1 MSLLSSAPDLFSGFI
16 GNIAMGFGVALTWQN
31 IALCFIGCL
40 IGTAIGVLPGI
51 GPLTTM
57 AMILPFTFWLG
68 PISALIMLS
77 GVFYGAQYGGSTT
90 AILVKI
96 PGETSSVVTIL
107 DGHAMAQ
114 QGRAGPALAIAA
126 IGSLFAGSVVTLL
139 IAAAGPPLASV
150 ALLFQSA
157 DYVSVMV
164 LGLVSAVVLANGSVL
179 KAIAMII
186 LGVLFGTVG
195 TDTQSGAYRMTFGID
210 VLFDGLG
217 FVPISMGIFGL
228 AEIVYNIEHQDKAA
242 TIAGKVTG
250 LMPKL
255 ADIITCLPA
264 MIRGTIVG
272 TVFGILPGGG
282 PTIASF
288 SAYTLEKKMS
298 AHPER
303 FGRGAIEGVAAP
315 ESANNAAAQACFIP
329 MLSLGIPPNALM
341 ALMIG
346 ALMVHGIQPGPNIIA
361 KQPELFWGLI
371 ASMWIGNLMLVILN
385 LPLIGIWVKLLQ
397 LPNKYLFP
405 SIIVFCC
412 IGTYALNSSP
422 AEVLIMTVFGVVGY
436 VFRKLD
442 CEPAPLLLGLVLGP
456 LLEENFRRAMQVADG
471 DWSVFLTRP
480 LSAAFLLASVALLI
494 AVTLPSI
501 RRGREEA
508 FRE

>member
-1 MSLLSSAPDLFSGFI
+1 MSDILS
-16 GNIAMGFGVALTWQN
+16 NIIMGFGVALTWQN
-31 IALCFIGCL
+31 VVLCFFGCV

-57 AMILPFTFWLG
+57 ALILPVTFWLSPVG
-68 PISALIMLS
+68 ALIMLS

-96 PGETSSVVTIL
+96 PGETSSVVTVL
-107 DGHAMAQ
+107 DGYAMAQ
-114 QGRAGPALAIAA
+114 RGRAGPALAIAA

-139 IAAAGPPLASV
+139 IAVAGPALAKV

-164 LGLVSAVVLANGSVL
+164 LGLVSAVVLAHGSVL
-179 KAIAMII
+179 KAVGMIV
-186 LGVLFGTVG
+186 LGVALGLVG
-195 TDTQSGAYRMTFGID
+195 TDVSTGEYRMTMGVD
-210 VLFDGLG
+210 VLFDGIG
-217 FVPISMGIFGL
+217 FVPLSMGLFGL
-228 AEIVYNIEHQDKAA
+228 AEIMVNLESGS
-242 TIAGKVTG
+242 AGEMQAKPVSG
-250 LMPKL
+250 LWPTL
-255 ADIITCLPA
+255 ADLKQSFPA
-264 MIRGTIVG
+264 MVRGTAVG

-282 PTIASF
+282 PTIAAF
-288 SAYTLEKKMS
+288 SAYSLEKKVS
-298 AHPER
+298 KSPER

-346 ALMVHGIQPGPNIIA
+346 AMMIHGITPGPEIIS

-371 ASMWIGNLMLVILN
+371 ASMWIGNLMLVVLN

-397 LPNKYLFP
+397 VPYGYLFP
-405 SIIVFCC
+405 SILVLCC
-412 IGTYALNSSP
+412 IGTYTLSSSTGD
-422 AEVLIMTVFGVVGY
+422 VLVMTAFGVIGY
-436 VFRKLD
+436 AFRKLD

-456 LLEENFRRAMQVADG
+456 MLEENFRRAMVLSSG
-471 DWSVFLTRP
+471 DWSIFLRRP
-480 LSAAFLLASVALLI
+480 ISAGFLLLAAALLV
-494 AVTLPSI
+494 AVTLPNI

>member
-1 MSLLSSAPDLFSGFI
+1 MSDILS
-16 GNIAMGFGVALTWQN
+16 NIIMGFGVALTWQN
-31 IALCFIGCL
+31 VVLCFFGCV

-57 AMILPFTFWLG
+57 ALILPVTFWLSPVG
-68 PISALIMLS
+68 ALIMLS

-96 PGETSSVVTIL
+96 PGETSSVVTVL
-107 DGHAMAQ
+107 DGYAMAQ
-114 QGRAGPALAIAA
+114 RGRAGPALAIAA

-139 IAAAGPPLASV
+139 IAVAGPALAKV

-157 DYVSVMV
+157 DYVSVML
-164 LGLVSAVVLANGSVL
+164 LGLVSAVVLAHGSVL
-179 KAIAMII
+179 KAVGMIV
-186 LGVLFGTVG
+186 LGVALGLVG
-195 TDTQSGAYRMTFGID
+195 TDVSTGEYRMTMGVD
-210 VLFDGLG
+210 VLFDGIG
-217 FVPISMGIFGL
+217 FVPLSMGLFGL
-228 AEIVYNIEHQDKAA
+228 AEIMVNLESAS
-242 TIAGKVTG
+242 AGEMQAKPVSGSWPT
-250 LMPKL
+250 L
-255 ADIITCLPA
+255 ADLKQSFPA
-264 MIRGTIVG
+264 MVRGTAVG

-282 PTIASF
+282 PTIAAF
-288 SAYTLEKKMS
+288 SAYSLEKKVS
-298 AHPER
+298 KSPER

-346 ALMVHGIQPGPNIIA
+346 AMMIHGITPGPEIIS

-371 ASMWIGNLMLVILN
+371 ASMWIGNLMLVVLN

-397 LPNKYLFP
+397 VPYGYLFP
-405 SIIVFCC
+405 SILVLCC
-412 IGTYALNSSP
+412 IGTYTLSSSTGD
-422 AEVLIMTVFGVVGY
+422 VLVMTAFGVIGY
-436 VFRKLD
+436 AFRKLD

-456 LLEENFRRAMQVADG
+456 MLEENFRRAMVLSSG
-471 DWSVFLTRP
+471 DWSIFLRRP
-480 LSAAFLLASVALLI
+480 ISAGFLLLAAALLV
-494 AVTLPSI
+494 AVTLPNI